1 MHHNLTMNNNHRNP
15 LLRNKSSR
23 VVNNLW
29 YNHALYANHVS
40 GGVQADIIGNKYKR
54 GPLNPNAAWHEVGAF
69 REHSD
74 LSAPGSPSLY
84 LKGNVGWH
92 QTNPSGDQWIMTSAL
107 AGENGPDTGP
117 MRVRWRRTTPL
128 ANTTHPIIAEP
139 VANIEGSILPI
150 VGASRRLGLPIA
162 IA

>member
-1 MHHNLTMNNNHRNP
+1 MGSNSYNNIVDHTSLTWNQDEGIAGNSSARAVTLSWNLVAEGIRSTAQRHSTGELFAGGLPEKSAQMINIDIHHNLTMNSNHRNP

-69 REHSD
+69 RGHSD
-74 LSAPGSPSLY
+74 LSAPGSPSL
-84 LKGNVGWH
+84 
-92 QTNPSGDQWIMTSAL
+92 S
-107 AGENGPDTGP
+107 
-117 MRVRWRRTTPL
+117 
-128 ANTTHPIIAEP
+128 
-139 VANIEGSILPI
+139 EG
-150 VGASRRLGLPIA
+150 
-162 IA
+162 